1 MSMQDHVAGLLA
13 KTRWRQ
19 ELNKRGYEGR
29 APMASERLTET
40 LRAELRTILDNDGKP
55 FDIQCARHLYDFA
68 IVAKDMLTVTAKT
81 VEDAMRVV
89 ADNNGAMESLTGP
102 DDPVPTEV
110 ASETFGARILRE
122 LLATMP
128 GILRKTEDPA
138 LLVAAIADARE
149 RGMPDLAAKL
159 EQKLMGTPLEPAKIT
174 RAEVVEDSYEHGFV
188 EGSMQ
193 DNFENGIVD
202 GCSGRIL
209 AGTSPAYREGFEAG
223 RARRQQLKTLGEG
236 QAPVLTQPRWAQP
249 GLSSSEIRDEIIA
262 EVGMMADARTPEMQ
276 AAYDAA
282 LAREGK
288 VDSATGPTT
297 SPSVRGVDI
306 CAGCG
311 NRECFNVCCHP
322 SNQLRAPSNGQ
333 HSLPSGD
340 AP

>member
-81 VEDAMRVV
+81 VEDAMRVI

-102 DDPVPTEV
+102 DDPVPAEV

-122 LLATMP
+122 LLATIP
-128 GILRKTEDPA
+128 GLRKSGEDPST
-138 LLVAAIADARE
+138 LVGAIADARE
-149 RGMPDLAAKL
+149 RGMHDLAAKL

-174 RAEVVEDSYEHGFV
+174 RAEVVEDSFEHGFV
-188 EGSMQ
+188 DGSMQ

-209 AGTSPAYREGFEAG
+209 AGASAAYREGFEAG
-223 RARRQQLKTLGEG
+223 RARRRSVSSEG
-236 QAPVLTQPRWAQP
+236 QAPMLTQPRWAQP
-249 GLSSSEIRDEIIA
+249 GLSSSEIRDAIIA

-288 VDSATGPTT
+288 VDSPDGGV
-297 SPSVRGVDI
+297 VRGVDI

-322 SNQLRAPSNGQ
+322 SNQRRAPSNGQ
-333 HSLPSGD
+333 HGLPSGD

>member
-1 MSMQDHVAGLLA
+1 MTPHIEGLLA

-68 IVAKDMLTVTAKT
+68 IVAKDMLTVTANT
-81 VEDAMRVV
+81 VEDAMRVI

-102 DDPVPTEV
+102 DDPVPAEV

-122 LLATMP
+122 LLALMP
-128 GILRKTEDPA
+128 GQLRKSNEDPST
-138 LLVAAIADARE
+138 LVAAIAEARE
-149 RGMPDLAAKL
+149 RGLHDLATKL

-174 RAEVVEDSYEHGFV
+174 RAEVVENSYEHGFV
-188 EGSMQ
+188 DGSMQ
-193 DNFENGIVD
+193 DNFEHGTVD
-202 GCSGRIL
+202 GCSAQFL
-209 AGTSPAYREGFEAG
+209 SQASPAYREGYEAG
-223 RARRQQLKTLGEG
+223 RARRRSVSDEG
-236 QAPVLTQPRWAQP
+236 RTPVLAQPRWAEP
-249 GLSSSEIRDEIIA
+249 ELSSSEIRNAIIA

-288 VDSATGPTT
+288 ADSPAGPTT
-297 SPSVRGVDI
+297 PSSVRGVDI

-322 SNQLRAPSNGQ
+322 SNQRRAQSNGQ
-333 HSLPSGD
+333 HSLSSGD
-340 AP
+340 AA